1 MKKAIKWFI
10 RLLLEVVVV
19 TFLLVGLR
27 IFFTDGM
34 WLLEI
39 PNLND
44 VQSVSITY
52 PSVTDEVKEISNNED
67 IELALKLTAFL
78 KYDLFEQPNN
88 EEEPLITIIYH
99 LKDGTDKIIS
109 ANNNVVW
116 WNKKSYSIKDK
127 KTFINLTEGIFFLE
141 YVQEK

>member
-19 TFLLVGLR
+19 TFILVGLR

-52 PSVTDEVKEISNNED
+52 PSVTDEVKEVSNNED

-127 KTFINLTEGIFFLE
+127 KTFINLAEGIFFLE